1 MGTESKAHFDQR
13 ATREMSKHLR
23 TPDWSVKQKLAL
35 TCQMLAAEGHES
47 GLAGQISGRAEQLGS
62 YWTLRLGLGFDEATE
77 DALIRIDD
85 DLVTLEGEGMPNP
98 ATRFHMWVYRAR
110 PDVNCIVHTHPPHI
124 TALSMV
130 EEPLA
135 VAHMDATPFFDDC
148 AYLGNWPGV
157 PIADEEG
164 RIISEALGNKRAI
177 LLAHHGQLVA
187 CAGVEEAAVLA
198 VMIERVARAQV
209 LARSIGTIQPIKP
222 ELAREAHD
230 FLLKPS
236 VVEATF
242 FYFARRILR
251 SVPDCIAAGWGE
263 ER

>member
-1 MGTESKAHFDQR
+1 MESHPKAYFDQR

-23 TPDWSVKQKLAL
+23 APDWSIKQKLAL

-47 GLAGQISGRAEQLGS
+47 GLAGQISARAEQPGS
-62 YWTLRLGLGFDEATE
+62 FWTLRFGLGFDEAIE
-77 DALIRIDD
+77 DALIRVDD

-98 ATRFHMWVYRAR
+98 ATRFHLWVYGAR

-198 VMIERVARAQV
+198 IMIERVAKAQV
-209 LARSIGTIQPIKP
+209 LAQSIGTIQPIKP
-222 ELAREAHD
+222 ELAQEAHD

-236 VVEATF
+236 VVTATF

-251 SVPDCIAAGWGE
+251 SVPDCIAAGSKH
-263 ER
+263 

>member
-1 MGTESKAHFDQR
+1 MESHPKAYFDQR
-13 ATREMSKHLR
+13 ATREMSNHLR
-23 TPDWSVKQKLAL
+23 APDWSIKQKLAL

-47 GLAGQISGRAEQLGS
+47 GLAGQISARAEQPGS
-62 YWTLRLGLGFDEATE
+62 YWTLKLGLGFDEATE

-130 EEPLA
+130 GEPLA
-135 VAHMDATPFFDDC
+135 VAHMDATLFFDDC
-148 AYLGNWPGV
+148 AYLQDWPGV

-164 RIISEALGNKRAI
+164 RIISEALGKKRAI

-187 CAGVEEAAVLA
+187 GARVEEAAVLA
-198 VMIERVARAQV
+198 VMIERVAKAQV
-209 LARSIGTIQPIKP
+209 LARSIGPIRLIKP
-222 ELAREAHD
+222 ELAQEAHD

-236 VVEATF
+236 IVTATF
-242 FYFARRILR
+242 SYFARRILR
-251 SVPDCIAAGWGE
+251 SAPDCIAAE
-263 ER
+263 

>member
-1 MGTESKAHFDQR
+1 MESHPKAYFDQR
-13 ATREMSKHLR
+13 ATREMSNHLR
-23 TPDWSVKQKLAL
+23 APDWSIKQKLAL

-47 GLAGQISGRAEQLGS
+47 GLAGQISARAEQPGS
-62 YWTLRLGLGFDEATE
+62 YWTLKLGLGFDEATE

-130 EEPLA
+130 GEPLA
-135 VAHMDATPFFDDC
+135 VAHMDATLFFDDC
-148 AYLGNWPGV
+148 VYLQDWPGV

-164 RIISEALGNKRAI
+164 RIISEALGKKRAI

-187 CAGVEEAAVLA
+187 GARVEEAAVLA
-198 VMIERVARAQV
+198 VMIELVAKAQV
-209 LARSIGTIQPIKP
+209 LARSIGPIRSIKP
-222 ELAREAHD
+222 ELAQEAHD

-236 VVEATF
+236 IVTATF
-242 FYFARRILR
+242 SYFALRILR
-251 SVPDCIAAGWGE
+251 SAPDCIAAE
-263 ER
+263 

>member
-1 MGTESKAHFDQR
+1 MESKPKAHFDER
-13 ATREMSKHLR
+13 ATREMREHLCA
-23 TPDWSVKQKLAL
+23 PDWSVKQKLAL
-35 TCQMLAAEGHES
+35 ACQMLAAEGHES
-47 GLAGQISGRAEQLGS
+47 GLAGQISARAEQPGS
-62 YWTLRLGLGFDEATE
+62 FWTLRLGLGFEEATE

-85 DLVTLEGEGMPNP
+85 DLATLEGEGMPNP
-98 ATRFHMWVYRAR
+98 ATRFHLWVYRAR
-110 PDVNCIVHTHPPHI
+110 PDVSCIVHTHPPHI

-135 VAHMDATPFFDDC
+135 VAHMDATLFFDDC
-148 AYLGNWPGV
+148 AYLKDWPGV

-164 RIISEALGNKRAI
+164 RIISEALGKKRAI

-198 VMIERVARAQV
+198 VMIERVAKAQI
-209 LARSIGTIQPIKP
+209 LARSIGTIRPIKP
-222 ELAREAHD
+222 ELAQEAHD

-236 VVEATF
+236 IIEATF

-251 SVPDCIAAGWGE
+251 RVPDCITDK
-263 ER
+263 